1 MAVFSVDSDAVLA
14 ATVAIRGT
22 ADRVRGETHAMLAQL
37 TGLQS
42 QWTGSAAMAFTG
54 AVDQWR
60 AANAQIEEALQAIS
74 VALETA
80 GRQYAD
86 AEQLNLGL
94 FR

>member
-14 ATVAIRGT
+14 ATAAIRGT
-22 ADRVRGETHAMLAQL
+22 AERVRAETHSMLAQV
-37 TGLQS
+37 TGLQG
-42 QWTGSAAMAFTG
+42 QWTGAASVAFTG
-54 AVDQWR
+54 VVDQWR
-60 AANAQIEEALQAIS
+60 AAHAQVDEALQALS

-86 AEQLNLGL
+86 AEQATLGL